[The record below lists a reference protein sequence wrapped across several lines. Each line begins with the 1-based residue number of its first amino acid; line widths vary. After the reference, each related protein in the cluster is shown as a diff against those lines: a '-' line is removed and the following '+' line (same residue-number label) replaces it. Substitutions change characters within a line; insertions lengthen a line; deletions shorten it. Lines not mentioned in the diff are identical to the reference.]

1 MESCTD
7 ISYYTQL
14 FIVGSCI
21 DCIIFISDL
30 ILYLFLY
37 FAFQAKFLLVRHVI
51 YHNIT
56 FPVLNIYYVLFY
68 LIFVEYKYIFHIIC
82 LTYNYIAVYH
92 YVTMRRY
99 VPVDIP

>member
-1 MESCTD
+1 MCYHSSD
-7 ISYYTQL
+7 I
-14 FIVGSCI
+14 
-21 DCIIFISDL
+21 
-30 ILYLFLY
+30 
-37 FAFQAKFLLVRHVI
+37 VI

-56 FPVLNIYYVLFY
+56 FPVRNIYYVLF
-68 LIFVEYKYIFHIIC
+68 FVPFVKSKYILHIVC